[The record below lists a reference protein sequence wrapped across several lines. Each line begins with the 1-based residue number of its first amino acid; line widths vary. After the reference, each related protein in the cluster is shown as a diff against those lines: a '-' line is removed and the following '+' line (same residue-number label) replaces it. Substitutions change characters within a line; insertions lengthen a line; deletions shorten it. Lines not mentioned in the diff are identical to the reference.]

1 MQILWA
7 ATVSVNC
14 RIIMHIYRC
23 KQLRKGIMR
32 EWTRRLEWLNGLIA
46 VKEKQLLLNRQ
57 QNAPPRLVAKPLCQ
71 QRFETFTSIVS
82 RWCKRVQCCK
92 LTKPD
97 FADVFVATSSKR
109 RSHSVIRFLVRPSM
123 RSTTP
128 QVAPACHYCW
138 FTIQRALSDQSFAFK
153 RNKIQQNTYSVF
165 LYLLIIL
172 RMNFRQFRPIS
183 VMYGWT

>member
-7 ATVSVNC
+7 ATVRVNC
-14 RIIMHIYRC
+14 RIIMLIYRC

-32 EWTRRLEWLNGLIA
+32 EWTGRLEWLNGLIA
-46 VKEKQLLLNRQ
+46 VNEKQLLLNRQ
-57 QNAPPRLVAKPLCQ
+57 QKAPPRSVAKPPCQ
-71 QRFETFTSIVS
+71 QRFKTFTSIVS
-82 RWCKRVQCCK
+82 RRCKRVQCCK

-97 FADVFVATSSKR
+97 FVDVFVASSKK

-123 RSTTP
+123 RSITP

-153 RNKIQQNTYSVF
+153 RNKIQQNT
-165 LYLLIIL
+165 
-172 RMNFRQFRPIS
+172 
-183 VMYGWT
+183 